1 MAGRSPRSTKAAP
14 SNGAAPKKRATPEK
28 ATRDTRATP
37 DKKATPDTNAAAEK
51 KEKKAA
57 PVKKAGPSTK
67 KGRPGDDGVADPAAR
82 SSELR
87 DLIGYHNERY
97 HALDAPE
104 IPDADYDA
112 LVRELDQIE
121 TDHPELATG
130 DSPTQQVG
138 APPMGL
144 FDEVRHRVPMM
155 GLDNAFTE
163 AELDAWADRL
173 RRLLPDIDLDTLDF
187 SCEPK
192 VDGVAMSLTYVD
204 GRLTRAAT
212 RGDGVVGEDVTA
224 NVVTV
229 GDVPKRLRPSAG
241 PYPHHLEVRGEI
253 YMPTA
258 AFAAMNERQLAA
270 GERTF
275 VNPRNSAAGS
285 LRQKDPA
292 VTATR
297 PLAFWAYQIGE
308 VDGVPPEDA
317 TGPGPRGTTAW
328 PPGRQSGALAALAS
342 AGFPVS
348 PDAVTLTGIGA
359 VFGRCRELA
368 EHRHDLPYEVDGV
381 VVKVDDL
388 ALHERLGSTS
398 RAPRWAIAFKFP
410 PEERTTTLRRIQVS
424 IGRTGRATPFAVLEP
439 VFVGGSTVG
448 LATLHNEDQVRL
460 KDVRPGDLVIV
471 RKAGDVI
478 PEVVGPALHVPGAPK
493 RRKGRWRFPTTCPS
507 CGAPLVRLEGES
519 DTYCTNIDCPAQ
531 RVQRIVHFASR
542 SAMDIEGLG
551 DQRVVQL
558 VGAGLLGDPADLY
571 VLTADRF
578 EGLEGY
584 GAVSVGNLLA
594 AIEASKSRPLSRLL
608 VALGIR
614 HLGPTGARAL
624 ARALGSLQA
633 LRAAPA
639 PALAVVEGVGPVI
652 ADAVAEFLANPAN
665 RGVLDRLT
673 AAGLTMTE
681 PGAPGPRDE
690 GTGPAGAAGPRTLTG
705 KSVVVTGTLEGY
717 TREAAEEA
725 IVARGGRSPGT
736 VSARTLAVVVGDSPG
751 AAKLTKAEALGVP
764 VVDGGRF
771 DELLGTG
778 EVPT

>member
-1 MAGRSPRSTKAAP
+1 VAGRTPRPPTTPTVRSPTGSAKAGKAASKGP
-14 SNGAAPKKRATPEK
+14 EATTAPGRA
-28 ATRDTRATP
+28 DGRA
-37 DKKATPDTNAAAEK
+37 
-51 KEKKAA
+51 
-57 PVKKAGPSTK
+57 
-67 KGRPGDDGVADPAAR
+67 PGVDDLAAR
-82 SSELR
+82 AAQLREL
-87 DLIGYHNERY
+87 IEYHNEHY
-97 HALDAPE
+97 YVLDAPE

-112 LVRELDQIE
+112 LARELRQIE
-121 TDHPELATG
+121 ADHPELATG
-130 DSPTQQVG
+130 DSPTHQVG
-138 APPMGL
+138 AAPLGL

-155 GLDNAFTE
+155 SLDNAISE

-173 RRLLPDIDLDTLDF
+173 RRLLPGVDLNTLDF

-204 GRLTRAAT
+204 GRLTQAAT

-224 NVVTV
+224 NVATV
-229 GDVPKRLRPSAG
+229 RDVPKRLRPEAG

-258 AFAAMNERQLAA
+258 EFAAMNDRQLAA

-308 VDGVPPEDA
+308 IDGVPPEEA
-317 TGPGPRGTTAW
+317 TGAGGTGSAAW
-328 PPGRQSGALAALAS
+328 PPGRQSEALRALGV

-348 PDAVTLTGIGA
+348 PDAVVVRGIGA
-359 VFGRCRELA
+359 AFDRCRELA

-410 PEERTTTLRRIQVS
+410 PEERTTTLKHIEVS

-478 PEVVGPALHVPGAPK
+478 PEVVGPALHAPGAPR
-493 RRKGRWRFPTTCPS
+493 RRKPRWKFPTVCPS
-507 CGAPLVRLEGES
+507 CGGPLVRLEGES

-558 VGAGLLGDPADLY
+558 VGAGLLADPADLY
-571 VLTADRF
+571 VLRADRF

-584 GAVSVGNLLA
+584 GTVSVGNLLA

-624 ARALGSLQA
+624 ARAMGSLDA
-633 LRAAPA
+633 LLGAAPE
-639 PALAVVEGVGPVI
+639 ALAAVEGVGPVI
-652 ADAVAEFLANPAN
+652 ADSVAEFLINPAN
-665 RGVLDRLT
+665 RGVLDRLA
-673 AAGLTMTE
+673 AAGLTLTE
-681 PGAPGPRDE
+681 PGA
-690 GTGPAGAAGPRTLTG
+690 TGPAGDGAAPGRDGVPQTLAG

-717 TREAAEEA
+717 TREEAEEA
-725 IVARGGRSPGT
+725 IAARGGKSPGT
-736 VSARTLAVVVGDSPG
+736 VSARTLAVVVGQAPG
-751 AAKLTKAEALGVP
+751 AAKLTKAGALGVP
-764 VVDGGRF
+764 VVEGDRF
-771 DELLGTG
+771 DELLARG